1 MKIVLATAAG
11 FVLGYFVAKV
21 HLEQVYANMAAEDID
36 DAKDYWEGKYEQKIA
51 DHEELL
57 KGEKAPNDLRQDLQ
71 PVPMGA
77 FSPREMAMD
86 AHVQTALTSYQTGV
100 LPEQVTEEPV
110 LSAYVISDEAFII
123 GEQNYEQITVT
134 WYEGDQKLTGEGD
147 RLLTADDIEKSVG
160 HANLEKFGE
169 ESGNAN
175 IVYLR
180 NDALQM
186 DFEVVRSTGK
196 YSTEVLGLDG

>member
-1 MKIVLATAAG
+1 MKIVLASVAA
-11 FVLGYFVAKV
+11 FALGYFVAKV
-21 HLEQVYANMAAEDID
+21 HLEQYYDDRAMEEINDSKEYFAA
-36 DAKDYWEGKYEQKIA
+36 KYEQKVA

-57 KGEKAPNDLRQDLQ
+57 KGEKSPNDLRKDLE

-86 AHVQTALTSYQTGV
+86 AHVERALTSYQTGV

-147 RLLTADDIEKSVG
+147 RLLTADDIERSVG

-169 ESGNAN
+169 ESGNVN

-196 YSTEVLGLDG
+196 YSTEVLGLDS